1 MSITIKD
8 IARKANVSPSTV
20 SRVLNDSGYVKEE
33 TRLKINQAIKEMN
46 YTPSAIARSLSRRE
60 TNTVGVIVPDIT
72 NAYFGEIIQGISHV
86 AEANDL
92 NIIFYNTDNN
102 LQKEIKALNILKEQR
117 IKGVIMTPG
126 FGAEKANELY
136 KTTIEGLNFP
146 IILVAADIK
155 GTNLS
160 GVFVD
165 NISEAFE
172 TTNLLIKEGHRKIGI
187 MLGFAS
193 SEPMSERLAGYK
205 KSLESNNIEFN
216 EKYVYY
222 SDYSMETSY
231 KIAKEILESDDR
243 PTALIVFTNRMT
255 MGVIKAIEELDLKIP
270 NDISLIG
277 SDKNELLDMFGLNL
291 TYIDECPDELGKES
305 MEILCDIIH
314 NKSYDQMRR
323 TTIVP
328 KIKIRGSEKKMIS
341 K

>member
-33 TRLKINQAIKEMN
+33 TRLKINEAIKEMN

-102 LQKEIKALNILKEQR
+102 LEKEIKALNILKEQR

-126 FGAEKANELY
+126 FGAEKANEIY
-136 KTTIEGLNFP
+136 KDTIESLNCP
-146 IILVAADIK
+146 VILVAADIK
-155 GTNLS
+155 GTNLN

-165 NISEAFE
+165 NIKGAFE
-172 TTNLLIKEGHRKIGI
+172 STNLLVKENHKQIGI
-187 MLGFAS
+187 MLGLIG
-193 SEPMSERLAGYK
+193 SEPISERLKGYK
-205 KSLESNNIEFN
+205 KALEYNNIKVDK
-216 EKYVYY
+216 KYIYY

-231 KIAKEILESDDR
+231 KLTKKILESKDK
-243 PTALIVFTNRMT
+243 PTALIICTSRMT
-255 MGVIKAIEELDLKIP
+255 MGVLKAIQEAKMKIP
-270 NDISLIG
+270 EDISIIS
-277 SDKNELLDMFGLNL
+277 SDKNELLDIFGVNI
-291 TYIDECPDELGKES
+291 TYIDECPVELGKKS
-305 MEILCDIIH
+305 MEMLCDIIK
-314 NKSYDQMRR
+314 NKSYNENRR
-323 TTIVP
+323 IIIEP
-328 KIKIRGSEKKMIS
+328 KIKIRGSEKKMIRE
-341 K
+341 

>member
-126 FGAEKANELY
+126 FGAEKANEL
-136 KTTIEGLNFP
+136 
-146 IILVAADIK
+146 
-155 GTNLS
+155 
-160 GVFVD
+160 
-165 NISEAFE
+165 
-172 TTNLLIKEGHRKIGI
+172 
-187 MLGFAS
+187 
-193 SEPMSERLAGYK
+193 
-205 KSLESNNIEFN
+205 
-216 EKYVYY
+216 
-222 SDYSMETSY
+222 
-231 KIAKEILESDDR
+231 
-243 PTALIVFTNRMT
+243 
-255 MGVIKAIEELDLKIP
+255 
-270 NDISLIG
+270 
-277 SDKNELLDMFGLNL
+277 
-291 TYIDECPDELGKES
+291 
-305 MEILCDIIH
+305 
-314 NKSYDQMRR
+314 
-323 TTIVP
+323 
-328 KIKIRGSEKKMIS
+328 
-341 K
+341 